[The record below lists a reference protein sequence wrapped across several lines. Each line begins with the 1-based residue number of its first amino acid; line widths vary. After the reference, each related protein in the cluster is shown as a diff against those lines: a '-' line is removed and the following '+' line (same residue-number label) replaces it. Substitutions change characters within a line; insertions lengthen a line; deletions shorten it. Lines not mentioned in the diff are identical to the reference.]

1 MTISPARATLFDPVM
16 PAAHRD
22 TPLATGNLDAL

>member
-1 MTISPARATLFDPVM
+1 MPISLARATFFDPVTC
-16 PAAHRD
+16 AAHRD